1 MKYSA
6 FVILTVL
13 ATFSLNAQYYYSD
26 IVSNQL
32 TNQQYKLIKENN
44 LKKINAVSYEGNQ
57 VSNDFIMEQT
67 ISNNARQIT
76 IRSASAGSGQSFFTS
91 YFDNGLLTKTVDSS
105 QNAINTVSYEYDA
118 NGNLIRTYSS
128 NKDFDGTFSSNEE
141 HRWTLNSAGKPESML
156 KIKNG
161 TDTTTVNFVRDEAGN
176 IAEEK
181 WTKNRRVLETY
192 YYYYN
197 DQNKL
202 TDIVRFSRKAKR
214 MLPDYIFEYDANGRI
229 SQMTQAQIN
238 SANYLIWKYSYNDKG
253 LKNKELVY
261 NKRKEYMGKIEY
273 VYQ

>member
-1 MKYSA
+1 MKLSA
-6 FVILTVL
+6 FLILAVFGTV
-13 ATFSLNAQYYYSD
+13 SVKAQYYYSD
-26 IVSNQL
+26 IISNQL
-32 TNQQYKLIKENN
+32 TNHQYKLIKDNS

-57 VSNDFIMEQT
+57 VSSDFVMEQT

-91 YFDNGLLTKTVDSS
+91 YFENGLVNKTIDSS
-105 QNAINTVSYEYDA
+105 QNAINTVTYDYDA
-118 NGNLIRTYSS
+118 NGNLIRTLSS
-128 NKDFDGTFSSNEE
+128 SKDFDGTFSSNEE

-161 TDTTTVNFVRDEAGN
+161 IDTTRVNFTRDESGN
-176 IAEEK
+176 IAEET
-181 WTKNRRVLETY
+181 WTKNKRVIETY

-197 DQNKL
+197 DQNRL
-202 TDIVRFSRKAKR
+202 TDIVRFSRKAR
-214 MLPDYIFEYDANGRI
+214 QMLPDYIFEYDANGRI

-253 LKNKELVY
+253 LKSKELVY